1 MKARAILAA
10 AVAAMVVTSTTRA
23 DGLGVAAKAGTL
35 GFGAELGYRF
45 NDYLGVRA
53 GVNAGSYDFDAE
65 DAGINYSYGMDFDTI
80 PVMLDWYVFGGT
92 FRLTG
97 GYVNNKNKL
106 TGTATGALDIG
117 GGTYNTTA
125 TTDISFDKSS
135 SYFGLGW
142 GGLPSATAGFGMSF
156 DIGVM
161 MHGSPTAKL
170 SAPGV
175 PPGDIAAE
183 EASLNDELKD
193 LKYWPVISLGIGY
206 TF

>member
-1 MKARAILAA
+1 MKPKLLLASTIAILF
-10 AVAAMVVTSTTRA
+10 MSTHA
-23 DGLGVAAKAGTL
+23 YAGGFGVAAKAGTL

-53 GVNAGSYDFDAE
+53 GVNTGSYDFDQE
-65 DAGINYSYGMDFDTI
+65 DAGINYNYGMDFDTV

-117 GGTYNTTA
+117 GGTYSTTA

-135 SYFGLGW
+135 TYVGLGW
-142 GGLPSATAGFGMSF
+142 GGVPSATRGFGMSL

-161 MHGSPTAKL
+161 LHGSPTATL
-170 SAPGV
+170 AAPGV

-183 EASLNDELKD
+183 EAQLNEDIKD